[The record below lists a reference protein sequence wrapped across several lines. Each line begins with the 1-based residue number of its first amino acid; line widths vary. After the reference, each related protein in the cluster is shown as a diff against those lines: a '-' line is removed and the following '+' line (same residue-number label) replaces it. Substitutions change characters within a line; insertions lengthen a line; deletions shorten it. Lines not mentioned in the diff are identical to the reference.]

1 MRNEQVFRRRLLNNL
16 RHGFDFIDVPSGLT
30 FQLVPFLDRC
40 ACGIQNLHRS
50 IESDGCLHHTVVKL
64 GQVGFSSVTA
74 LWLTASGFP
83 EHLTMDMA
91 SVCQE
96 HSSLRMKKPT
106 HFSSLAR
113 SSEITL
119 SYSVPSGET
128 TKITLFR

>member
-16 RHGFDFIDVPSGLT
+16 RLGFDFLDVPSRLT

-40 ACGIQNLHRS
+40 AYGIQNLHRS

-91 SVCQE
+91 SVWQE
-96 HSSLRMKKPT
+96 HSSLRMRGHEET
-106 HFSSLAR
+106 HA
-113 SSEITL
+113 
-119 SYSVPSGET
+119 
-128 TKITLFR
+128 LFEFGSIVGDHLELFCTFG